1 MRSRL
6 WKVIAP
12 VSLLLLAIVHAP
24 MPAQARFFDLLPYP
38 LATSEPVV
46 LVLTGIAL
54 LSLSRYRAHRP
65 RRSDRRFGVS
75 DVWSRSNTNARR
87 GNDSSSTKRAA

>member
-24 MPAQARFFDLLPYP
+24 LPAQARFFDLLPYP
-38 LATSEPVV
+38 LPTSEPVV

-54 LSLSRYRAHRP
+54 LSLSRYRAHRT
-65 RRSDRRFGVS
+65 RSTDRRFGVS
-75 DVWSRSNTNARR
+75 DVRARPGAKDR
-87 GNDSSSTKRAA
+87 RRNGSASTKRAA